1 MKTIL
6 DELKE
11 RKIINDVVYE
21 EDLNKKLEKPVTF
34 YMGIDPTGE
43 SLHLGHFAGLML
55 VKRLQQA
62 GHKPILLMGG
72 GTAMIGDPSFKSD
85 MRPMLSREQIEHN
98 IDCIKKQI
106 SNFIDFDGDNGAR
119 IVNNADWLLK
129 LNYVDFLREVGG
141 NLSVN
146 KMLACDCF
154 KTRMEKGLSFL
165 EFNYMPMQSYD
176 FYYLFN
182 KYGCTLEVGGS
193 DQWANILAGA
203 DLIRRKTGKDAYAF
217 TIKLLLTS
225 EGKKMGKTEKGAIFL
240 DAAKTSPYEMFQFLR
255 NVKDDEVEMC
265 LRLLT
270 LVPNEQINELVK
282 FKDERIN
289 KAKEILAYEVV
300 KIVHGEAEAEN
311 TLNKVK
317 NAFSGGENIEEV
329 VLKKAENPTLAD
341 VLVNAGITASKG
353 EARRLVAQSGI
364 KVDGAVATDANAKIT
379 KNEIVVQKGKKVHKK
394 IKFN

>member
-1 MKTIL
+1 MPTIL

-11 RKIINDVVYE
+11 RKIINDIVYE
-21 EDLNKKLEKPVTF
+21 NELNKLLEKPTTF
-34 YMGIDPTGE
+34 YLGIDPTGE

-55 VKRLQQA
+55 VKRLQNA

-72 GTAMIGDPSFKSD
+72 GTAMVGDPSFKSD
-85 MRPMLSREQIEHN
+85 MRPMLTKAEIDKNIES
-98 IDCIKKQI
+98 IKNQI
-106 SNFIDFDGDNGAR
+106 SNFIDLTGENKAI

-129 LNYVDFLREVGG
+129 LNYVDFLREVGAT
-141 NLSVN
+141 LSVN
-146 KMLACDCF
+146 KMLSHDCF

-203 DLIRRKTGKDAYAF
+203 DLIRRKNGKDAFAF

-225 EGKKMGKTEKGAIFL
+225 EGKKMGKTEKGAIYL
-240 DAAKTSPYEMFQFLR
+240 DAKKTSPYEMFQFLR
-255 NVKDDEVEMC
+255 NVQDDEVEMC

-270 LVPNEQINELVK
+270 LVPNNEVEQLVK
-282 FKDERIN
+282 YKDERIN

-300 KIVHGEAEAEN
+300 KMVHGEKFANEALE
-311 TLNKVK
+311 KSK
-317 NAFSGGENIEEV
+317 SAFSGGNNLPEVTLFHENNNALLDI
-329 VLKKAENPTLAD
+329 
-341 VLVNAGITASKG
+341 LVNARVVGSKG
-353 EARRLVAQSGI
+353 EARRLIDQKGLKI
-364 KVDGAVATDANAKIT
+364 DGEIVDNANMIIT
-379 KNEIVVQKGKKVHKK
+379 KNEIVVQKGKKVHLK
-394 IKFN
+394 IKLK